1 MKFAKTTFLYFFLFA
16 LNPYIGNNSIY
27 SQNTSDSLQYYY
39 KLVTNPKTNTDL
51 TKAYNF
57 YVRYKKQRLA
67 LKDTLN
73 TIQAMRFIANIEKDL
88 GFFNESE
95 ITSVEALRLL
105 SSLKENKN
113 NPKIRLG
120 IYNHLGIVYRIS
132 NNYKQALKLYD
143 KALRITDNRLDSI
156 SVLNNIGNVYL
167 KQEKFKESINIFS
180 KVYELSLDLNN
191 DNLKARALS
200 NLGFSQSKLK
210 EPQGLQNMMEGLAIR
225 KESNHVKG
233 VYTSYRNL
241 AKYYHDNKNPEKAK
255 SYADKAYKLAKQI
268 NSTSYIEDALSN
280 LVTLNTD
287 TIVTA
292 YKQLKDSIFKAKE
305 LSRNAYAFNKY
316 NYEKKEKELANIQF
330 KREREKIMYT
340 SLGIIL
346 FIITL
351 FTAYIVRQRHKKEK
365 LKEVYATETRISQ
378 KVHDELANDVYH
390 VMNNIQNSTQETGVL
405 NQLENIYE
413 RTRDISYENAHIDL
427 NNYALELKEMLNT
440 YQNTSTTI
448 TAIGLNKTL
457 FEDMKNHKKIAIA
470 RVLKELMTNMKK
482 HSNASNVVI
491 SFKRVKKKMVITYT
505 DDGVGFKKTGHFK
518 SNGLQNAENRIKNI
532 NGSFNFDTNRTK
544 GTAINIAFP
553 V

>member
-1 MKFAKTTFLYFFLFA
+1 VSA
-16 LNPYIGNNSIY
+16 IE
-27 SQNTSDSLQYYY
+27 
-39 KLVTNPKTNTDL
+39 
-51 TKAYNF
+51 
-57 YVRYKKQRLA
+57 A
-67 LKDTLN
+67 LKLLDNLKVDN
-73 TIQAMRFIANIEKDL
+73 TNIEAKL
-88 GFFNESE
+88 G
-95 ITSVEALRLL
+95 L
-105 SSLKENKN
+105 
-113 NPKIRLG
+113 
-120 IYNHLGIVYRIS
+120 YNHLGI
-132 NNYKQALKLYD
+132 L
-143 KALRITDNRLDSI
+143 
-156 SVLNNIGNVYL
+156 
-167 KQEKFKESINIFS
+167 
-180 KVYELSLDLNN
+180 YELSNN
-191 DNLKARALS
+191 CERAHQFYDDALKIAKTQKDSITIINNKANLYIDQEQYKLAIKLLSQAYTNSLGNGNKAETARVLENLGIVQSKLYISKALS
-200 NLGFSQSKLK
+200 NMK
-210 EPQGLQNMMEGLAIR
+210 EALNIRLQIND
-225 KESNHVKG
+225 VKG
-233 VYTSYRNL
+233 IYASYRDL
-241 AKYYHDNKNPEKAK
+241 SQYYHDNKNPEKAK
-255 SYADKAYKLAKQI
+255 LYADKAYKLAKQI

-280 LVTLNTD
+280 LVALDTD
-287 TIVTA
+287 TIITA
-292 YKQLKDSIFKAKE
+292 YKQLKDSVFKAKE

-365 LKEVYATETRISQ
+365 LKEVYATEIRISQ

-390 VMNNIQNSTQETGVL
+390 VMNNIQNSAQETDVL

-427 NNYALELKEMLNT
+427 NNYALELKEMLNA

-457 FEDMKNHKKIAIA
+457 FEDMKNHKRIAIA